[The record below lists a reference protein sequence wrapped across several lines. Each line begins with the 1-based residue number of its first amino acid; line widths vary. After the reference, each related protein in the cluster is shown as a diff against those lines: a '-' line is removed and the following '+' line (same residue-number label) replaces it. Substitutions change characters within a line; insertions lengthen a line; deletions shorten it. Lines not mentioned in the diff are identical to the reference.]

1 MIYKKFTIFIDES
14 GTLPDPKDKIVIVAA
29 VGVDVPN
36 ELLDINNKV
45 RKKIKFLKKEK
56 EISEIKF
63 YRAGERTKI
72 FYLKKMAE
80 KEIDIFALI
89 VEKDKMKI
97 TDNPNNFAILTYFL
111 IEECLLFYG
120 KGKGIKE
127 IIFDKHFSR
136 QKDQEEFTK
145 LLLKFLDADFII
157 KHWDSKN
164 NIGVNAADMAAGS
177 LLWKYTKKDERF
189 YDIIKKRIVSEK
201 FLNWKQIKRKFFNET
216 KNL

>member
-1 MIYKKFTIFIDES
+1 MKKFTIFIDES

-29 VGVDVPN
+29 VSIDDPS
-36 ELLDINNKV
+36 EIFDINNKV

-56 EISEIKF
+56 EIPEIKF
-63 YRAGERTKI
+63 YRAGEHTKF

-97 TDNPNNFAILTYFL
+97 ADNPNNFAILTYFL
-111 IEECLLFYG
+111 IEECLLFYD
-120 KGKGIKE
+120 KGKNIKE

-136 QKDQEEFTK
+136 QKDQEEFNK
-145 LLLKFLDADFII
+145 LLLKFLDANFII
-157 KHWDSKN
+157 KHLDSQN
-164 NIGVNAADMAAGS
+164 NVEIDVADMAAGS
-177 LLWKYTKKDERF
+177 LLWKYVKKDERF
-189 YDIIKKRIVSEK
+189 YNIIKKRIVSEK
-201 FLNWKQIKRKFFNET
+201 FLNWKQIKRKFFTKT